1 MKKVLFTSVLAT
13 AALTLNVS
21 AQRGTL
27 NQGPSPQPSS
37 QAPPP
42 VYSTAPGVP
51 QTSGAVPQHTSPAQP
66 APAAGSEYV
75 YDQKPA
81 AGRAPLVTQQQA
93 QGIIDKFK
101 AAYPTMGNPRIL
113 IYVNR
118 ELVDEHTGLKL
129 IARTEKLNTTRT
141 NADDKVANQSEK
153 TSGENRYKL
162 TPKTDPALADKQTVR
177 DVERLFGR
185 PLRTAGATL
194 ADQRVASQL
203 ITDRNQDRPSTEGD
217 QARKDREALAKIADV
232 AVEILIAS
240 KNVTVSDFSGE
251 RTFSAPDI
259 QATAIRLKDARILA
273 QASTSD
279 IIGNNPGYYARNYDV
294 REITEATAL
303 ALMEDML
310 TGVDIPAAKADSK

>member
-1 MKKVLFTSVLAT
+1 MSMKTRQVFLASMAAT

-27 NQGPSPQPSS
+27 NQTPSNQPST
-37 QAPPP
+37 QPPP
-42 VYSTAPGVP
+42 VYSTPPVVGVP
-51 QTSGAVPQHTSPAQP
+51 QTTAPAQA
-66 APAAGSEYV
+66 APVGQVYV

-81 AGRAPLVTQQQA
+81 PGRAALVAPQQA
-93 QGIIDKFK
+93 QGIIDKFR
-101 AAYPTMGNPRIL
+101 AAYPKMGNPRML

-129 IARTEKLNTTRT
+129 IARTEKLNTTRNGDGDNKPST
-141 NADDKVANQSEK
+141 TSEK
-153 TSGENRYKL
+153 ITGENRYRL
-162 TPKTDPALADKQTVR
+162 TSKTDAALNDKQTVR

-185 PLRTAGATL
+185 PLRTAGVSL

-203 ITDRNQDRPSTEGD
+203 IADRNQDRPTTEGD
-217 QARKDREALAKIADV
+217 QARKDREALSKIADV
-232 AVEILIAS
+232 AVEILISS
-240 KNVTVSDFSGE
+240 KTVNVPGISGDNTYTV
-251 RTFSAPDI
+251 PDI
-259 QATAIRLKDARILA
+259 QATAIRLIDSRILA

-310 TGVDIPAAKADSK
+310 TAADAPTAKAQ